1 MAEVALPVAPVVAG
15 VLVALSGAYDLFVA
29 LRSREVLR
37 PWLALAG
44 HGGAWI
50 AFGVLAAALPFLAIG
65 TAMLLVAAWLL
76 LFGSMTAAL
85 ALAVWP
91 MRRTRYSLL
100 AVAVSVFSLAAL
112 ATRFGAGMPP
122 FIPSIWARTWR
133 GSSARSTSRGRLAAP
148 RGAAAYAP
156 TTGGVIAG
164 GRAAPATRHV
174 RHASGVSEILAGRG
188 GTISTERR
196 PSRTRSVLTLPSIQR
211 SSRPRRA
218 LPAAIRSQRVRS
230 RTR

>member
-1 MAEVALPVAPVVAG
+1 MTTPYHALELSARTELARGGALVTLGLFTIAWPEVALPVAPVVAG

-29 LRSREVLR
+29 LRSREGLR

-50 AFGVLAAALPFLAIG
+50 AFGVLTAALPFLAIG

-100 AVAVSVFSLAAL
+100 AVAVIVFSLAAL
-112 ATRFGAGMPP
+112 ATLFGAGMPP
-122 FIPSIWARTWR
+122 FIPLYLGACVAVFL
-133 GSSARSTSRGRLAAP
+133 GALHLAGGVWLRHEALP
-148 RGAAAYAP
+148 PYAP
-156 TTGGVIAG
+156 TTQAAWSPADA
-164 GRAAPATRHV
+164 RAAGDPPRLVTR
-174 RHASGVSEILAGRG
+174 AAF
-188 GTISTERR
+188 RR
-196 PSRTRSVLTLPSIQR
+196 S
-211 SSRPRRA
+211 
-218 LPAAIRSQRVRS
+218 
-230 RTR
+230 